1 MALNPFAGM
10 GGDMASPSSDGVAIT
25 PSDTV
30 DLAIA
35 PRRIWSGSGGN
46 IAIITLAGTTLTYT
60 NVPAGVYLQIRPSR
74 IKRPAPP
81 PPTWSRNTDPMNG
94 PVTITTVLEA
104 AESYDLATLDDV
116 KGDLGITT
124 TTDDAY
130 LQRRIAEMS
139 QVARQYMNRTLQVET
154 VRDQFWLQRDP
165 YPWQVPGGAMP
176 LQLSRWPVV
185 AVTLLVENDIELV
198 EGTDFVVDAE
208 VGQLTRMVAADPY
221 PSLWKTLPI
230 TVEYSAGFEP
240 IPPDVSGAVS
250 RAVKGQYM
258 GRSRDPAIKSQS
270 AAGIYTASYIQGGA
284 GAAGVLTPDVYGVLD
299 GYRIPVIA

>member
-1 MALNPFAGM
+1 
-10 GGDMASPSSDGVAIT
+10 
-25 PSDTV
+25 
-30 DLAIA
+30 
-35 PRRIWSGSGGN
+35 
-46 IAIITLAGTTLTYT
+46 
-60 NVPAGVYLQIRPSR
+60 
-74 IKRPAPP
+74 
-81 PPTWSRNTDPMNG
+81 MNG

-139 QVARQYMNRTLQVET
+139 QVARQYMNRTLQVT

-176 LQLSRWPVV
+176 LQLSRWPVI
-185 AVTLLVENDIELV
+185 AVTLLTEDGIELI

-208 VGQLTRMVAADPY
+208 AGQLTRMLAADPY
-221 PSLWKTLPI
+221 PSRWRTLPI

-250 RAVKGQYM
+250 RAVKSQYM

-270 AAGIYTASYIQGGA
+270 AAGIYAASYIQGGA
-284 GAAGVLTPDVYGVLD
+284 GASGGVLTPDVYGVLD